1 MNIYVK
7 KFTHTI
13 KTLKND
19 KKDETIYFWQYLN
32 FVKKY

>member
-1 MNIYVK
+1 MNIYIYK
-7 KFTHTI
+7 CTYTI

-32 FVKKY
+32 FVKK